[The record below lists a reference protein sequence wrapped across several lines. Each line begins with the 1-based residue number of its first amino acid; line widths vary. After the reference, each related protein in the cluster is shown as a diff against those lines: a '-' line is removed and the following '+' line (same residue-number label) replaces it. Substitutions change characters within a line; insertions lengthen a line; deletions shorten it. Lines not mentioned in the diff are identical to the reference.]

1 VCAAA
6 FEFAPASRDPDA
18 AAAAGRHLMASRTL
32 PAAARGSSASELGRE
47 QIVRLLAEIDA
58 CGTLHMVGGLDE
70 MAADTDHITHEESEG
85 LASES
90 RAARTLDQQLAGGL
104 RHRRLGG
111 ETSSAGYL
119 RELSDRPRL
128 PFAVERRLVEAA
140 QAGDRRAREQLVE
153 AFLPLIAGVARV
165 YRGSPTITRLELMQ
179 EGVVGL
185 LRALERYDPEL
196 GVPFWGYAAWWVRQA
211 MQQLV
216 AELTRP
222 MVLSDRALRQLSQLR
237 RAHGEY
243 VAAHGREPSTHE
255 LADSTGLTPEQVA
268 EMLALERVPQS
279 LDEPVRGDGRELGE
293 LGELLVDPLAAD
305 AYEQL
310 LDHSEIE
317 QIRALLGSL
326 NDRERMILRA
336 RYGLDGSERSLR
348 DVGERIGLSG
358 ERVRQIE
365 QRALGKLRAA
375 ATRGTRE

>member
-1 VCAAA
+1 VESLSELDDSELQGT
-6 FEFAPASRDPDA
+6 FVRLEE
-18 AAAAGRHLMASRTL
+18 MATVTDQINHRESERL
-32 PAAARGSSASELGRE
+32 AIESHAAR
-47 QIVRLLAEIDA
+47 V
-58 CGTLHMVGGLDE
+58 LDE
-70 MAADTDHITHEESEG
+70 
-85 LASES
+85 
-90 RAARTLDQQLAGGL
+90 QLAGDLGQ
-104 RHRRLGG
+104 RRPRG

-119 RELSDRPRL
+119 RELGERPRL
-128 PFAVERRLVEAA
+128 PVAVERRLIEAA
-140 QAGDRRAREQLVE
+140 QAGDRRAREELVE

-165 YRGSPTITRLELMQ
+165 YRGSATITRVELMQ

-185 LRALERYDPEL
+185 LRALERFDPAV

-222 MVLSDRALRQLSQLR
+222 AVLSDRALRQLSQLK
-237 RAHGEY
+237 RAHREY
-243 VAAHGREPSTHE
+243 VAQHGREPTGNE
-255 LADSTGLTPEQVA
+255 LAGSTGLSHAQVG
-268 EMLALERVPQS
+268 EMLALESVPRS
-279 LDEPVRGDGRELGE
+279 MEEPVRGVEGE
-293 LGELLVDPLAAD
+293 VGAFGELLVDPLAAD

-336 RYGLDGSERSLR
+336 RYGLDGPEQSLR
-348 DVGERIGLSG
+348 DVGERIGLSA

-375 ATRGTRE
+375 GSRGEWG

>member
-1 VCAAA
+1 MVS
-6 FEFAPASRDPDA
+6 ETRPPARRLA
-18 AAAAGRHLMASRTL
+18 
-32 PAAARGSSASELGRE
+32 RE
-47 QIVRLLAEIDA
+47 QIIKRLAAIEASGALD
-58 CGTLHMVGGLDE
+58 LVGGLQE
-70 MAADTDHITHEESEG
+70 MAAETDRITDEES
-85 LASES
+85 ASLERES
-90 RAARTLDQQLAGGL
+90 QAARALDQQLAGSLDRG
-104 RHRRLGG
+104 RLGG
-111 ETSSAGYL
+111 ATSSAGYL
-119 RELSDRPRL
+119 RELGDRPRL
-128 PFAVERRLVEAA
+128 PVAVERGLVRAA

-165 YRGSPTITRLELMQ
+165 YRGSRTITRVELMQ

-222 MVLSDRALRQLSQLR
+222 TVLSDRALRQLSQLR

-243 VAAHGREPSTHE
+243 MTEHGREPSAGE
-255 LADSTGLTPEQVA
+255 LADSSGLAPTQVA
-268 EMLALERVPQS
+268 ELLALERVPQS
-279 LDEPVRGDGRELGE
+279 IDAPLDGDEMQLGAF
-293 LGELLVDPLAAD
+293 GELLVDPLATD
-305 AYEQL
+305 AYERL

-336 RYGLDGSERSLR
+336 RYGLDGPEQSLR
-348 DVGERIGLSG
+348 EIGERIGLSG

-375 ATRGTRE
+375 ATGGALD